1 MSFTGNTCKVLQTTT
16 WRLPVVVAANLGDEY
31 VPGPGHSRARGPGE
45 AEGVAGVP
53 GLQHHVEAGVRA
65 ADDRRSR
72 TVRTRLE
79 LRCLALRPTI
89 GTVVTR
95 VAGARLA
102 DVESVKVEPGRE
114 QEA

>member
-1 MSFTGNTCKVLQTTT
+1 MTVKSHNH
-16 WRLPVVVAANLGDEY
+16 PVHLY
-31 VPGPGHSRARGPGE
+31 VPLPSGGGLPGE
-45 AEGVAGVP
+45 GEGVAGVP